1 MDSILET
8 IKTMDG
14 IMEDYSYFNP
24 NIVLCINTAFA
35 ILAQLGIGPEDPFVI
50 TGPDETWDEF
60 EYEGSKE
67 AIKSYI
73 ALRVQ
78 LLFDPPNNSFLVQS
92 INDQIKELEF
102 RLLVDAEIPKYPEYS
117 MEGIYDQSD
126 E

>member
-8 IKTMDG
+8 IKMMCG
-14 IMEDYSYFNP
+14 ILDDYEVFNP

-35 ILAQLGIGPEDPFVI
+35 ILCQLGVGPTEPFVI
-50 TGPDETWDEF
+50 TGEDETWDEF

-67 AIKSYI
+67 PIKSYI
-73 ALRVQ
+73 ALRSQ

-102 RLLVDAEIPKYPEYS
+102 RLLVDAEITKYPEAD
-117 MEGIYDQSD
+117 MEDIYG
-126 E
+126 